1 MIIIIIT
8 LLYSFFALLQSNDD
22 CSAEYV
28 TMPAG
33 PVNQYQDGEIIA
45 IATDADGPIIAAAIS
60 EGELPEGI
68 VLVDDGTI
76 LVVDHTKLLP
86 GSHTLEVVT
95 VDNKGG
101 MSTHKL
107 NISFHSS
114 GKADRKASYKVY
126 PPKPVNQYKNQETL
140 IIPADPD
147 GKITDIKWV
156 KGLVPPGTEIT
167 TDGKM
172 VVTDQNALKAD
183 SYDVQ
188 LITYDERGGATL
200 FSLTVTLSAKDS
212 LSSK

>member
-1 MIIIIIT
+1 MIVIIT
-8 LLYSFFALLQSNDD
+8 LLHSFFALLQLNDD
-22 CSAEYV
+22 RAEYI

-86 GSHTLEVVT
+86 GSHPLEVVT
-95 VDNKGG
+95 VDEKGG

-107 NISFHSS
+107 TVAFQAS

-126 PPKPVNQYKNQETL
+126 PPKPVDQYKNQETL

-147 GKITDIKWV
+147 GKITDIKWIR
-156 KGLVPPGTEIT
+156 GTLPPGTEIT

-172 VVTDQNALKAD
+172 VVTDQDALKAGT
-183 SYDVQ
+183 YDLQ

-200 FSLTVTLSAKDS
+200 FSLTISLSAKDS
-212 LSSK
+212 LSHE